1 MSTFKIV
8 FIHQLRFIL
17 LSFDQGP
24 GHVTQQI
31 GWRCYVVNMS
41 FVHILACGF
50 VIQVVSLNVAVFVFF
65 ILDIVIA
72 LPVRCPIVFHWVAL
86 LEHTKGRV
94 AIEVG
99 GFFSV
104 VLQVRERRSRP
115 EFIIATV
122 CDRARW

>member
-1 MSTFKIV
+1 MSTLKIV

-24 GHVTQQI
+24 GHVAQQV
-31 GWRCYVVNMS
+31 GWRCYVVNVS
-41 FVHILACGF
+41 FVHVLACGF
-50 VIQVVSLNVAVFVFF
+50 VIQVVSLDVAVLVFF

-72 LPVRCPIVFHWVAL
+72 LPVRSPIVFHRVAL

-94 AIEVG
+94 AIKVG

-104 VLQVRERRSRP
+104 VLQVGERRSRP
-115 EFIIATV
+115 KLIIATI
-122 CDRARW
+122 CDRARR